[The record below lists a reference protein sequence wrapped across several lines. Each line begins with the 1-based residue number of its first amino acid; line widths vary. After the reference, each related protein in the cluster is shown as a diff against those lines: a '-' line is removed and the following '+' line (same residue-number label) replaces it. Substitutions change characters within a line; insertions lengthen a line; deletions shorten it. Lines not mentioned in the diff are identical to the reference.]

1 MRFGSRP
8 GSGSIGF
15 RENRKCRYQAANATA
30 AVVLCVSV
38 EGGVSAS
45 VGSGANGQGKGGG
58 GIMAVIARF
67 WSAYL

>member
-1 MRFGSRP
+1 M
-8 GSGSIGF
+8 
-15 RENRKCRYQAANATA
+15 
-30 AVVLCVSV
+30 VLCVSV
-38 EGGVSAS
+38 EGGVSVS